1 MQLTNCSILSILIG
15 NIINNLC
22 VEVIIVSDINR
33 IGVVGAGQMG
43 RGIAQVAAFTGF
55 EVFLF
60 DVNQE
65 ALDFGLDFIKKQ
77 LDRGVQKEKWDQ
89 KSADETLARI
99 TGVTNI
105 KDMSDVDLAIEAAT
119 ENKEIKFKIF
129 KDMDENIQKNAI
141 LATNTSS
148 ISITEIA
155 AVTGRPD
162 KVAGMHFMNP
172 VPVMKLVEGIRGLE
186 TSDDTFNEVA
196 KASEQMGK
204 VFVKA
209 KDMPG
214 FAVNRILMPMINEA
228 VYTLHEGIASVE
240 DIDTAM
246 KLGTNQP
253 MGPLTLA
260 DFIGLDTCLA
270 IMEVLHDGLGDTKY
284 RPCPLLRQ
292 YVQAGRPGKKVGRGF
307 YSYDK

>member
-1 MQLTNCSILSILIG
+1 MKEISK
-15 NIINNLC
+15 
-22 VEVIIVSDINR
+22 

-43 RGIAQVAAFTGF
+43 RGIAQVAAFSGY
-55 EVFLF
+55 EVYLF
-60 DVNQE
+60 DVSDE
-65 ALDFGLDFIKKQ
+65 ALKFGLDFIKKQ

-89 KSADETLARI
+89 AKADETLGNI
-99 TGVTNI
+99 TGVT
-105 KDMSDVDLAIEAAT
+105 KVEDMQDANLVVEAAT
-119 ENKEIKFKIF
+119 ENKEIKFQIF
-129 KDMDENIQKNAI
+129 KSLDEKINEDAI

-155 AVTGRPD
+155 AATKRPE

-186 TSDDTFNEVA
+186 TSDEVFDTVA
-196 KASEQMGK
+196 LVSKKMGK

-209 KDMPG
+209 NDMPG

-240 DIDTAM
+240 DIDSAM

-270 IMEVLHDGLGDTKY
+270 IMEVLHEGLADTKY
-284 RPCPLLRQ
+284 RPCPLLKQ
-292 YVQAGRPGKKVGRGF
+292 YVMAGRLGRKVGRGF
-307 YSYDK
+307 YTYDK